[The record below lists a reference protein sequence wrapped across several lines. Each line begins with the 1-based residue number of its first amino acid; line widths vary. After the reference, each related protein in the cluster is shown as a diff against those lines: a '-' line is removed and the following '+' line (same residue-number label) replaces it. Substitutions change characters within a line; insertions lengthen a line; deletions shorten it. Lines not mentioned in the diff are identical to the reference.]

1 MGRPAKKASKK
12 VARSAPKRRKTKDVD
27 LQEVRKRVRNE
38 VLESAEKLVRAVI
51 AEAVAKAQA
60 QQMKTLFEMIGLFG
74 ADAEPDAPVEDDQAL
89 AKVLLDRFNLPDV
102 PEEPEERAPLVI
114 SPVAV
119 AGPVE

>member
-1 MGRPAKKASKK
+1 M
-12 VARSAPKRRKTKDVD
+12 ARSAPKRRKTKDVD